1 MRNLLTSDLELLV
14 RSGVLY
20 VPLLFDPDIEREVRG
35 RPATGSLAEENG
47 RLFVQALTLKSLL
60 DNYGTIDP
68 EAYAELRYR
77 CLKDCPPAAGMGK
90 TTVEGKLR
98 EILFG
103 MTPHFVRKS
112 KGPTRRTLGE
122 GGILD
127 LIGEK
132 IRIPPRYREEAERL
146 ADAESVSRRLRCL
159 EDRGTTA
166 CPPREGPVSPGEL
179 FEWIRKALASRIVEE
194 EKDRL
199 RRMLQGRDRLTG
211 SSGRRGALLLYLAE
225 EGSLDISGFGFSRMG
240 GADEYLVYKH
250 TGEFALTDFY
260 GRLYLF
266 PDCRVAVTTV
276 PPLKPFVIE
285 TYKHPFLE
293 GYEPGQIICMHGFDP
308 PRAFSA
314 ASAIHALEEG
324 ISALFYGYSGRR
336 RNGYHAL
343 DRTARPVGVEE
354 SEDDGVPWHHDYPV
368 IRSRPLRDIDFRE
381 YRIPNDHRKIA
392 EGEVEVTN
400 QLTP

>member
-90 TTVEGKLR
+90 TAVEGKLR

-324 ISALFYGYSGRR
+324 ISALFYGYSSRR

>member
-1 MRNLLTSDLELLV
+1 MRNLLNSGLELLV

-47 RLFVQALTLKSLL
+47 RLFVRALTLKSLL

-68 EAYAELRYR
+68 ESYVELKYR
-77 CLKDCPPAAGMGK
+77 CLKDCPPAVGMGK
-90 TTVEGKLR
+90 TAVEGKLR

-112 KGPTRRTLGE
+112 KGPARRTLGE
-122 GGILD
+122 EGILD

-132 IRIPPRYREEAERL
+132 IRIPPRYHEEAERL
-146 ADAESVSRRLRCL
+146 ADAESVSRRLRWL

-166 CPPREGPVSPGEL
+166 CPPREGPVSPGDL
-179 FEWIRKALASRIVEE
+179 FEWIQKALASRIVEE

-199 RRMLQGRDRLTG
+199 RRMLQSRDRLTG
-211 SSGRRGALLLYLAE
+211 SSGRRSALLLYIAE
-225 EGSLDISGFGFSRMG
+225 EGSLDIGGFGFSRMG
-240 GADEYLVYKH
+240 GADDYLVYKH
-250 TGEFALTDFY
+250 TGEFALKDFY

-293 GYEPGQIICMHGFDP
+293 GYEPGQIICMHGFEP
-308 PRAFSA
+308 PRVFSA

-324 ISALFYGYSGRR
+324 IGALLYGYSSRR
-336 RNGYHAL
+336 HKGYHAL
-343 DRTARPVGVEE
+343 DRTASPVRVEE
-354 SEDDGVPWHHDYPV
+354 SEDDGVPWHHDDPL
-368 IRSRPLRDIDFRE
+368 IRSWTMRDIDFQE

-392 EGEVEVTN
+392 EGQVEVTN

>member
-1 MRNLLTSDLELLV
+1 MRTLLTSDLELLV

-20 VPLLFDPDIEREVRG
+20 VPLLFDPEIEREVRG
-35 RPATGSLAEENG
+35 RPEAGSLAEENG
-47 RLFVQALTLKSLL
+47 RVFVRALTLTSLL

-68 EAYAELRYR
+68 EAYAELRNR
-77 CLKDCPPAAGMGK
+77 CLEDCPPATGMEI
-90 TTVEGKLR
+90 TAVDGKLR

-103 MTPHFVRKS
+103 VTPRFIRKR
-112 KGPTRRTLGE
+112 KGPARRTLGE
-122 GGILD
+122 GEILD

-132 IRIPPRYREEAERL
+132 IRIPPRYHEEAERL
-146 ADAESVSRRLRCL
+146 ADPESVSRRLRFL
-159 EDRGTTA
+159 EERGAGA
-166 CPPREGPVSPGEL
+166 CRFLEGPVSPGEL
-179 FEWIRKALASRIVEE
+179 FEWIRKALALRIEEE

-199 RRMLQGRDRLTG
+199 RRMLQCSDRLTG
-211 SSGRRGALLLYLAE
+211 SSGRRTALLLHIVE
-225 EGSLDISGFGFSRMG
+225 EGSLDVGGFGFSRMG
-240 GADEYLVYKH
+240 GSDEYLVYKH

-293 GYEPGQIICMHGFDP
+293 GHEPGQIICMHGFDP
-308 PRAFSA
+308 PRDFSA
-314 ASAIHALEEG
+314 VSVIHALEEG
-324 ISALFYGYSGRR
+324 ISALLYGYSSRR

-343 DRTARPVGVEE
+343 DRTAMVSRAED
-354 SEDDGVPWHHDYPV
+354 SEYDGVPWHHDYPV
-368 IRSRPLRDIDFRE
+368 IRSRPMEDVDFRN

-392 EGEVEVTN
+392 EGKIEVTN
-400 QLTP
+400 QLTL